1 MTLPS
6 TAILAA
12 VLLAALS
19 TTASAAPAG
28 VAAIQARLT
37 NPQGGI
43 LVVAHRGCHAAA
55 PQHGFTE
62 TAPEN
67 SLAALERCIAIGAD
81 VMETDV
87 RRAADG
93 SLVMLHDATV
103 DRTTDGTGQLSELTL
118 ADLQK
123 LRLRTDEGGAQAPLT
138 DQRVVTLEQ
147 MLAKAKGR
155 ILLNLD
161 VKEAIYVQVLDAVAR
176 AGMQHQV
183 IVKAEA
189 GIANAP
195 LAAMPPF
202 NTVYF
207 FPILI
212 STHGNADLAAIAV
225 AQTRHAHPM
234 AFELPKMAASQ
245 LPALVAV
252 SKTQHVRLMINSLWD
267 GFIAGYGGDADAER
281 DPDKV
286 WGRMYRDGVSI
297 IQTDAPEALL
307 RYRAKLEKSFVGGNA
322 HSGRAG
328 KRL

>member
-1 MTLPS
+1 MTLQS
-6 TAILAA
+6 VASF
-12 VLLAALS
+12 AALLCAAIAADA
-19 TTASAAPAG
+19 TAAPVG

-37 NPQGGI
+37 NPDGGI
-43 LVVAHRGCHAAA
+43 VVVAHRGCHAAA
-55 PQHGFTE
+55 PDHGFND

-67 SLAALERCIAIGAD
+67 SLAALQRCIAIGAD

-93 SLVMLHDATV
+93 TLVMLHDATV
-103 DRTTDGTGQLSELTL
+103 DRTTDGAGKLSELTL

-123 LRLRTDEGGAQAPLT
+123 LRLRSDEGGAQAPLT

-147 MLAKAKGR
+147 MLAAAKGH

-161 VKEAIYVQVLDAVAR
+161 VKDAIYVQVVDAVTR

-189 GIANAP
+189 GIATAP
-195 LAAMPPF
+195 LAAMQPF
-202 NTVYF
+202 DRVYF

-212 STHGNADLAAIAV
+212 NAHGSADLAAIAT
-225 AQTRHAHPM
+225 AQTRNAHPV
-234 AFELPKMAASQ
+234 AFELPKMAAAQ
-245 LPALVAV
+245 LPALAKVGKAH
-252 SKTQHVRLMINSLWD
+252 QVRLMVNSLWD

-286 WGRMYRDGVSI
+286 WGRMHRDGISI

-307 RYRAKLEKSFVGGNA
+307 RYRATLET
-322 HSGRAG
+322 R
-328 KRL
+328 

>member
-1 MTLPS
+1 MLC
-6 TAILAA
+6 
-12 VLLAALS
+12 AAL
-19 TTASAAPAG
+19 ASPVNAAPTG
-28 VAAIQARLT
+28 VAAIQARLS

-43 LVVAHRGCHAAA
+43 VVVAHRGCHAAA
-55 PQHGFTE
+55 PQHGFTD

-67 SLAALERCIAIGAD
+67 SLAALRRCIAIGAD

-93 SLVMLHDATV
+93 TLVMLHDATV
-103 DRTTDGTGQLSELTL
+103 DRTTDGTGKLSELTL

-123 LRLRTDEGGAQAPLT
+123 LRLRSDEGGAQAPLT

-147 MLAKAKGR
+147 MLDAAKGH

-161 VKEAIYVQVLDAVAR
+161 VKDAIYVQVVDAVTR

-189 GIANAP
+189 GIATPP
-195 LAAMPPF
+195 LAAMQPF
-202 NTVYF
+202 DRVYF

-212 STHGNADLAAIAV
+212 NAHGTADLAAIAT
-225 AQTRHAHPM
+225 AQTRNARPM
-234 AFELPKMAASQ
+234 AFELPKMSAAQ
-245 LPALVAV
+245 LPALAAV
-252 SKTQHVRLMINSLWD
+252 SKAHNVRLMVNSLWE

-286 WGRMYRDGVSI
+286 WGRLHRDGISI

-307 RYRAKLEKSFVGGNA
+307 RYRQTLES
-322 HSGRAG
+322 R
-328 KRL
+328 

>member
-6 TAILAA
+6 VAT
-12 VLLAALS
+12 VAALLCAAIAADA
-19 TTASAAPAG
+19 TAAPAG

-37 NPQGGI
+37 NPDGGI
-43 LVVAHRGCHAAA
+43 VVVAHRGCHAAA
-55 PQHGFTE
+55 PDHGFND

-67 SLAALERCIAIGAD
+67 SLAALQRCIAIGAD

-93 SLVMLHDATV
+93 TLVMLHDATV
-103 DRTTDGTGQLSELTL
+103 DRTTDGTGKLSELTL

-147 MLAKAKGR
+147 MLAAAKGH

-161 VKEAIYVQVLDAVAR
+161 VKDAIYVQVVDAVTR

-189 GIANAP
+189 GIATPP
-195 LAAMPPF
+195 LAAMQPF
-202 NTVYF
+202 DRVYF

-212 STHGNADLAAIAV
+212 NAHGTADLAAIAT
-225 AQTRHAHPM
+225 AQTRNARPM

-252 SKTQHVRLMINSLWD
+252 SKAHNVRLMVNSLWE
-267 GFIAGYGGDADAER
+267 GFIAGYGGDADAGR

-286 WGRMYRDGVSI
+286 WGRMHRDGISI

-307 RYRAKLEKSFVGGNA
+307 RYRATLEK
-322 HSGRAG
+322 R
-328 KRL
+328 

>member
-1 MTLPS
+1 MTLQS
-6 TAILAA
+6 VATFTALLCAA
-12 VLLAALS
+12 IAADA
-19 TTASAAPAG
+19 TAAPVG

-37 NPQGGI
+37 NPDGGI
-43 LVVAHRGCHAAA
+43 VVVAHRGCHAAA
-55 PQHGFTE
+55 PDHGFND

-67 SLAALERCIAIGAD
+67 SLAALQRCIAIGAD

-93 SLVMLHDATV
+93 TLVMLHDATV
-103 DRTTDGTGQLSELTL
+103 DRTTDGTGKLSELTL

-147 MLAKAKGR
+147 MLAAAKGH

-161 VKEAIYVQVLDAVAR
+161 VKDAIYVQVVDAVTR

-189 GIANAP
+189 GIATPP
-195 LAAMPPF
+195 LAAMQPF
-202 NTVYF
+202 DRVYF

-212 STHGNADLAAIAV
+212 NAHGTADLGAIAT
-225 AQTRHAHPM
+225 AQTRNAHPV
-234 AFELPKMAASQ
+234 AFELPKMAAAQ
-245 LPALVAV
+245 LPALAKVGKAH
-252 SKTQHVRLMINSLWD
+252 QVRLMVNSLWD

-281 DPDKV
+281 EPDKV
-286 WGRMYRDGVSI
+286 WGRMHRDGISI

-307 RYRAKLEKSFVGGNA
+307 RYRATLEK
-322 HSGRAG
+322 R
-328 KRL
+328 

>member
-1 MTLPS
+1 MTPRS
-6 TAILAA
+6 IAILTA
-12 VLLAALS
+12 VLCAALV

-28 VAAIQARLT
+28 VAAIQARLA

-43 LVVAHRGCHAAA
+43 VVVAHRGCHAAA
-55 PQHGFTE
+55 PQHGFTD
-62 TAPEN
+62 TVPEN

-93 SLVMLHDATV
+93 TLVMLHDATV
-103 DRTTDGTGQLSELTL
+103 DRTTDGTGKLSELAL
-118 ADLQK
+118 SDLQK
-123 LRLRTDEGGAQAPLT
+123 LRLRSDEGGAQAPLT
-138 DQRVVTLEQ
+138 DQRVVTLDQ
-147 MLAKAKGR
+147 MLAKAKGH

-161 VKEAIYVQVLDAVAR
+161 VKDAIYVQVIDAVAR

-189 GIANAP
+189 GIATPP
-195 LAAMPPF
+195 LAAMVPF
-202 NTVYF
+202 DTVYF

-212 STHGNADLAAIAV
+212 NAHGNADLAAIAT
-225 AQTRHAHPM
+225 AQARNARPM
-234 AFELPKMAASQ
+234 AFELPKMAAAQ

-252 SKTQHVRLMINSLWD
+252 SKARNVRLMVNSLWD

-307 RYRAKLEKSFVGGNA
+307 RYRASLEK
-322 HSGRAG
+322 R
-328 KRL
+328 

>member
-1 MTLPS
+1 MTLRS
-6 TAILAA
+6 VAALAA
-12 VLLAALS
+12 MLCVAFA
-19 TTASAAPAG
+19 TTASAAPTG
-28 VAAIQARLT
+28 VATIQARLT
-37 NPQGGI
+37 NPNGGI
-43 LVVAHRGCHAAA
+43 VVVAHRGCHAPA
-55 PQHGFTE
+55 PEHGFKD

-93 SLVMLHDATV
+93 TLVMLHDATV
-103 DRTTDGTGQLSELTL
+103 DRTTDGTGKLSELTL

-123 LRLRTDEGGAQAPLT
+123 LRLRSDEGGTQAPLT
-138 DQRVVTLEQ
+138 DQRMVTLDQ
-147 MLAKAKGR
+147 MLARSKGH

-161 VKEAIYVQVLDAVAR
+161 VKDAIYVQVVDAVVR

-189 GIANAP
+189 GIATAP
-195 LAAMPPF
+195 LAAMLPF
-202 NTVYF
+202 DKVYF

-212 STHGNADLAAIAV
+212 NAHGNADLAAIAT
-225 AQTRHAHPM
+225 AQTRNARPA
-234 AFELPKMAASQ
+234 AFELPKMSAAQ

-252 SKTQHVRLMINSLWD
+252 SKEHNVRLMVNSLWE

-286 WGRMYRDGVSI
+286 WGRLYRDGVSI

-307 RYRAKLEKSFVGGNA
+307 RYRASLEK
-322 HSGRAG
+322 R
-328 KRL
+328 

>member
-1 MTLPS
+1 MTLQS
-6 TAILAA
+6 VATLA
-12 VLLAALS
+12 VLLCAAIAADA
-19 TTASAAPAG
+19 TAAPVG

-37 NPQGGI
+37 NPDGGI
-43 LVVAHRGCHAAA
+43 VVVAHRGCHAAA
-55 PQHGFTE
+55 PDHGFND

-67 SLAALERCIAIGAD
+67 SLAALQRCIAIGAD

-93 SLVMLHDATV
+93 TLVMLHDATV
-103 DRTTDGTGQLSELTL
+103 DRTTDGAGKLSELTL

-123 LRLRTDEGGAQAPLT
+123 LRLRSDEGGAQAPLT

-147 MLAKAKGR
+147 MLAAAKGH

-161 VKEAIYVQVLDAVAR
+161 VKDAIYVQVVDAVTR

-189 GIANAP
+189 GIATPP
-195 LAAMPPF
+195 LAAMQPF
-202 NTVYF
+202 DRVYF

-212 STHGNADLAAIAV
+212 NAHGTADLAAIAT
-225 AQTRHAHPM
+225 AQTRNARSM

-252 SKTQHVRLMINSLWD
+252 SKAHNVRLMVNSLWE

-286 WGRMYRDGVSI
+286 WGRLYRDGVSI

-307 RYRAKLEKSFVGGNA
+307 RYRATLET
-322 HSGRAG
+322 R
-328 KRL
+328 

>member
-1 MTLPS
+1 MTLQS
-6 TAILAA
+6 IAI
-12 VLLAALS
+12 VAALLCAAIAADA
-19 TTASAAPAG
+19 TAAPVG

-37 NPQGGI
+37 NPDGGI
-43 LVVAHRGCHAAA
+43 VVVAHRGCHAAA
-55 PQHGFTE
+55 PDHGFND

-67 SLAALERCIAIGAD
+67 SLAALQRCSAIGAD

-93 SLVMLHDATV
+93 TLVMLHDATV
-103 DRTTDGTGQLSELTL
+103 DRTTDGTGKLSELTL

-147 MLAKAKGR
+147 MLAAAKGH

-161 VKEAIYVQVLDAVAR
+161 VKDAIYVQVVDAVTR

-189 GIANAP
+189 GIASPP
-195 LAAMPPF
+195 LAAMQPF
-202 NTVYF
+202 DRVYF

-212 STHGNADLAAIAV
+212 NAHGTADLAAIAT
-225 AQTRHAHPM
+225 AQTRNAHPV
-234 AFELPKMAASQ
+234 AFELPKMAAAQ
-245 LPALVAV
+245 LPALAKVGKAH
-252 SKTQHVRLMINSLWD
+252 QVRLMVNSLWD

-286 WGRMYRDGVSI
+286 WGRMHRDGISI

-307 RYRAKLEKSFVGGNA
+307 RYRATLET
-322 HSGRAG
+322 R
-328 KRL
+328 

>member
-1 MTLPS
+1 M
-6 TAILAA
+6 
-12 VLLAALS
+12 
-19 TTASAAPAG
+19 
-28 VAAIQARLT
+28 
-37 NPQGGI
+37 
-43 LVVAHRGCHAAA
+43 VVAHRGCHAAA
-55 PQHGFTE
+55 PDHGFND

-67 SLAALERCIAIGAD
+67 SLAALQRCIAIGAD

-93 SLVMLHDATV
+93 TLVMLHDATV
-103 DRTTDGTGQLSELTL
+103 DRTTDGTGKLSELTL

-123 LRLRTDEGGAQAPLT
+123 LRLRSDEGGAQAPLT

-147 MLAKAKGR
+147 MLAAAKGH

-161 VKEAIYVQVLDAVAR
+161 VKDAIYVQVVDAVTR

-189 GIANAP
+189 GIATPP
-195 LAAMPPF
+195 LAAMQPF
-202 NTVYF
+202 DRVYF

-212 STHGNADLAAIAV
+212 NAHGTADLAAIAT
-225 AQTRHAHPM
+225 AQTRNARPM

-252 SKTQHVRLMINSLWD
+252 SKAHNVRLMVNSLWE

-286 WGRMYRDGVSI
+286 WGRMHRDGISI

-307 RYRAKLEKSFVGGNA
+307 RYRATLET
-322 HSGRAG
+322 R
-328 KRL
+328 

>member
-1 MTLPS
+1 MTLQS
-6 TAILAA
+6 VASF
-12 VLLAALS
+12 AALLCAA
-19 TTASAAPAG
+19 TAADATAAPVG

-37 NPQGGI
+37 NPDGGI
-43 LVVAHRGCHAAA
+43 VVVAHRGCHAAA
-55 PQHGFTE
+55 PDHGFND

-67 SLAALERCIAIGAD
+67 SLAALQRCIAIGAD

-93 SLVMLHDATV
+93 TLVMLHDATV
-103 DRTTDGTGQLSELTL
+103 DRTTDGTGKLSELTL

-147 MLAKAKGR
+147 MLAAAKGH

-161 VKEAIYVQVLDAVAR
+161 VKDAIYVQVVDAVTR

-189 GIANAP
+189 GIATPP
-195 LAAMPPF
+195 LAAMQPF
-202 NTVYF
+202 DRVYF

-212 STHGNADLAAIAV
+212 NAHGTADLAAIAT
-225 AQTRHAHPM
+225 AQTRNARPM

-245 LPALVAV
+245 LPALAKVGKAH
-252 SKTQHVRLMINSLWD
+252 QVRLMVNSLWE
-267 GFIAGYGGDADAER
+267 GFIAGYGGDADAGR

-286 WGRMYRDGVSI
+286 WGRLYRDGVSI

-307 RYRAKLEKSFVGGNA
+307 RYRATLET
-322 HSGRAG
+322 R
-328 KRL
+328 

>member
-1 MTLPS
+1 MTLRS
-6 TAILAA
+6 VATVAA
-12 VLLAALS
+12 MLCAAL
-19 TTASAAPAG
+19 ASPVNAAPTG
-28 VAAIQARLT
+28 VAAIQARLS

-43 LVVAHRGCHAAA
+43 VVVAHRGCHAAA
-55 PQHGFTE
+55 PQHGFTD

-67 SLAALERCIAIGAD
+67 SLAALRRCIAIGAD

-93 SLVMLHDATV
+93 TLVMLHDATV
-103 DRTTDGTGQLSELTL
+103 DRTTDGTGKLSELTL

-123 LRLRTDEGGAQAPLT
+123 LRLRSDEGGAQAPLT

-147 MLAKAKGR
+147 MLDAAKGH

-161 VKEAIYVQVLDAVAR
+161 VKDAIYVQVVDAVTR

-189 GIANAP
+189 GIATPP
-195 LAAMPPF
+195 LAAMQPF
-202 NTVYF
+202 DRVYF

-212 STHGNADLAAIAV
+212 NAHGTADLAAIAT
-225 AQTRHAHPM
+225 AQTRNARPM
-234 AFELPKMAASQ
+234 AFELPKMSAAQ
-245 LPALVAV
+245 LPALAAV
-252 SKTQHVRLMINSLWD
+252 SKAHNVRLMVNSLWE

-286 WGRMYRDGVSI
+286 WGRLHRDGISI

-307 RYRAKLEKSFVGGNA
+307 RYRQTLES
-322 HSGRAG
+322 R
-328 KRL
+328 

>member
-1 MTLPS
+1 MTLQS
-6 TAILAA
+6 VATFA
-12 VLLAALS
+12 VLLCAAIAADA
-19 TTASAAPAG
+19 TAAPVG

-37 NPQGGI
+37 NPDGGI
-43 LVVAHRGCHAAA
+43 VVVAHRGCHAAA
-55 PQHGFTE
+55 PDHGFND

-67 SLAALERCIAIGAD
+67 SLAALQRCIAIGAD

-93 SLVMLHDATV
+93 TLVMLHDATV
-103 DRTTDGTGQLSELTL
+103 DRTTDGTGKLSELTL

-147 MLAKAKGR
+147 MLAAAKGH

-161 VKEAIYVQVLDAVAR
+161 VKDAIYVQVVDAVTR

-189 GIANAP
+189 GIATPP
-195 LAAMPPF
+195 LAAMQPF
-202 NTVYF
+202 DRVYF

-212 STHGNADLAAIAV
+212 NAHGTADLGAIAT
-225 AQTRHAHPM
+225 AQTRNAHPV
-234 AFELPKMAASQ
+234 AFELPKMAAAQ
-245 LPALVAV
+245 LPALAKVGKAH
-252 SKTQHVRLMINSLWD
+252 QVRLMVNSLWD

-281 DPDKV
+281 EPDKV
-286 WGRMYRDGVSI
+286 WGRMHRDGISI

-307 RYRAKLEKSFVGGNA
+307 RYRATLEK
-322 HSGRAG
+322 R
-328 KRL
+328 

>member
-1 MTLPS
+1 MTS
-6 TAILAA
+6 RSIAILAA
-12 VLLAALS
+12 VLCAAVA
-19 TTASAAPAG
+19 TAASAAPAG
-28 VAAIQARLT
+28 VAAIQARLA

-43 LVVAHRGCHAAA
+43 VVVAHRGCHAAA
-55 PQHGFTE
+55 PQHGFTD

-93 SLVMLHDATV
+93 TLVMLHDATV
-103 DRTTDGTGQLSELTL
+103 DRTTDGTGKLSELTL
-118 ADLQK
+118 SDLQK
-123 LRLRTDEGGAQAPLT
+123 LRLRSDEGGEQAPLT
-138 DQRVVTLEQ
+138 DQRVVTLDQ
-147 MLAKAKGR
+147 MLAKAKGH

-161 VKEAIYVQVLDAVAR
+161 VKDAIYVQVIDAVAR

-189 GIANAP
+189 GIATPP
-195 LAAMPPF
+195 LAAMVPF
-202 NTVYF
+202 DTVYF

-212 STHGNADLAAIAV
+212 NAHGNADLAAIAT
-225 AQTRHAHPM
+225 AQIRNARPM
-234 AFELPKMAASQ
+234 AFELPKMAAAQ

-252 SKTQHVRLMINSLWD
+252 SKAHNVRLMVNSLWE
-267 GFIAGYGGDADAER
+267 GFIAGYGGDTDAER

-307 RYRAKLEKSFVGGNA
+307 RYRASLEK
-322 HSGRAG
+322 R
-328 KRL
+328 

>member
-1 MTLPS
+1 MTSRPI
-6 TAILAA
+6 AVLAA
-12 VLLAALS
+12 VLYAVV
-19 TTASAAPAG
+19 TTAASAAPTGA
-28 VAAIQARLT
+28 AAIQARLT
-37 NPQGGI
+37 NPQGG
-43 LVVAHRGCHAAA
+43 LVVVAHRGCHAAA
-55 PQHGFTE
+55 PQHGFTG

-103 DRTTDGTGQLSELTL
+103 DRTTDGTGKLSELTL

-123 LRLRTDEGGAQAPLT
+123 LRLRSDEGGAQAPLT

-147 MLAKAKGR
+147 MLARAKGH

-161 VKEAIYVQVLDAVAR
+161 VKDAIYVQVIDAVAR

-189 GIANAP
+189 GIATPP
-195 LAAMPPF
+195 LAGMVPF

-212 STHGNADLAAIAV
+212 NAHGDADLAAIAT
-225 AQTRHAHPM
+225 AQTRNARPM
-234 AFELPKMAASQ
+234 AFELPKIAAAQ
-245 LPALVAV
+245 LPALAAV
-252 SKTQHVRLMINSLWD
+252 SKAHNVRLMVNSLWD
-267 GFIAGYGGDADAER
+267 GFIAGYGGDVDAER
-281 DPDKV
+281 APDKV
-286 WGRMYRDGVSI
+286 WGRMYHDGVSI

-307 RYRAKLEKSFVGGNA
+307 RYRASLEK
-322 HSGRAG
+322 R
-328 KRL
+328 

>member
-1 MTLPS
+1 MSLH
-6 TAILAA
+6 A
-12 VLLAALS
+12 VTVLAALLC
-19 TTASAAPAG
+19 AALAAPATAAPTG
-28 VAAIQARLT
+28 VAAIQARLS

-43 LVVAHRGCHAAA
+43 VVVAHRGCHAPA
-55 PQHGFTE
+55 PEHGFAD

-93 SLVMLHDATV
+93 TLVMLHDASV
-103 DRTTDGTGQLSELTL
+103 DRTTDGTGKLSELTL

-123 LRLRTDEGGAQAPLT
+123 LRLRSDEGGAQAPLT

-147 MLAKAKGR
+147 MLAASKGR

-161 VKEAIYVQVLDAVAR
+161 VKDAIYVQVVDAVAR
-176 AGMQHQV
+176 LGMQHQV

-189 GIANAP
+189 GIATPP
-195 LAAMPPF
+195 LAGMVPF

-207 FPILI
+207 FPILLNA
-212 STHGNADLAAIAV
+212 HGTADLAAIAK
-225 AQTRHAHPM
+225 AQTRNARPM
-234 AFELPKMAASQ
+234 AFELPRMAAAQ
-245 LPALVAV
+245 LPALAAV
-252 SKTQHVRLMINSLWD
+252 SKAHRVRLMVNSLWD
-267 GFIAGYGGDADAER
+267 GFIVGYGGDADAVR

-286 WGRMYRDGVSI
+286 WGRLYRDGVSI

-307 RYRAKLEKSFVGGNA
+307 RYRTTLEQ
-322 HSGRAG
+322 R
-328 KRL
+328 

>member
-1 MTLPS
+1 MTLRS
-6 TAILAA
+6 VAALAA
-12 VLLAALS
+12 MLCVALA
-19 TTASAAPAG
+19 TTASAAPTG

-37 NPQGGI
+37 NPNGGI
-43 LVVAHRGCHAAA
+43 LVVAHRGCHAPA
-55 PQHGFTE
+55 PEHGFNG

-93 SLVMLHDATV
+93 TLVMLHDATV
-103 DRTTDGTGQLSELTL
+103 DRTTDGTGKLSELTL

-123 LRLRTDEGGAQAPLT
+123 LRLRSDEGGAQAPLT
-138 DQRVVTLEQ
+138 DQRVVTLDQ
-147 MLAKAKGR
+147 MLAKSKGH

-161 VKEAIYVQVLDAVAR
+161 VKDAIYVQVVDAVAR

-189 GIANAP
+189 GIATP
-195 LAAMPPF
+195 PMAAMLPF
-202 NTVYF
+202 DKVYF

-212 STHGNADLAAIAV
+212 NAHGNADLAAIAT
-225 AQTRHAHPM
+225 AQTRNARPA
-234 AFELPKMAASQ
+234 AFELPKMSAAQ

-252 SKTQHVRLMINSLWD
+252 SKAHNVRLMVNSLWE

-286 WGRMYRDGVSI
+286 WGRLYRDGVSI

-307 RYRAKLEKSFVGGNA
+307 RYRASLEK
-322 HSGRAG
+322 R
-328 KRL
+328 

>member
-1 MTLPS
+1 MTLQS
-6 TAILAA
+6 VASF
-12 VLLAALS
+12 AALLCAAIAADA
-19 TTASAAPAG
+19 TAAPVG

-37 NPQGGI
+37 NPDGGI
-43 LVVAHRGCHAAA
+43 VVVAHRGCHAAA
-55 PQHGFTE
+55 PDHGFHD

-67 SLAALERCIAIGAD
+67 SLAALQRCIAIGAD

-93 SLVMLHDATV
+93 TLVMLHDATV
-103 DRTTDGTGQLSELTL
+103 DRTTDGTGKLSELTL

-123 LRLRTDEGGAQAPLT
+123 LRLRSDEGGAQAPLT

-147 MLAKAKGR
+147 MLAAAKGH

-161 VKEAIYVQVLDAVAR
+161 VKDAIYVQVVDAVTR

-189 GIANAP
+189 GIATPP
-195 LAAMPPF
+195 LAAMQPF
-202 NTVYF
+202 DRVYF

-212 STHGNADLAAIAV
+212 NAHGSADLAAIAT
-225 AQTRHAHPM
+225 AQTRNAHPV
-234 AFELPKMAASQ
+234 AFELPKIAAAQ
-245 LPALVAV
+245 LPALAKVGKAH
-252 SKTQHVRLMINSLWD
+252 QVRLMVNSLWD
-267 GFIAGYGGDADAER
+267 GFIAGYGGDADAGR

-286 WGRMYRDGVSI
+286 WGRMHRDGISI

-307 RYRAKLEKSFVGGNA
+307 RYRATLET
-322 HSGRAG
+322 R
-328 KRL
+328 

>member
-1 MTLPS
+1 MLC
-6 TAILAA
+6 
-12 VLLAALS
+12 AAL
-19 TTASAAPAG
+19 ASPVNAAPTG

-43 LVVAHRGCHAAA
+43 VVVAHRGCHAAA
-55 PQHGFTE
+55 PQHGFTD

-67 SLAALERCIAIGAD
+67 SLAALRRCIAIGAD

-93 SLVMLHDATV
+93 TLVMLHDATV
-103 DRTTDGTGQLSELTL
+103 DRTTDGTGKLSELTL

-123 LRLRTDEGGAQAPLT
+123 LRLRSDEGGAQAPLT
-138 DQRVVTLEQ
+138 DQRVVTLDQ
-147 MLAKAKGR
+147 MLAAAKGH

-161 VKEAIYVQVLDAVAR
+161 VKDAIYVQVVDAVTR

-189 GIANAP
+189 GIATPP
-195 LAAMPPF
+195 LAAMQPF
-202 NTVYF
+202 DRVYF

-212 STHGNADLAAIAV
+212 NAHGTADLAAIAT
-225 AQTRHAHPM
+225 AQTRNARPM
-234 AFELPKMAASQ
+234 AFELPKMAAAQ
-245 LPALVAV
+245 LPALAAV
-252 SKTQHVRLMINSLWD
+252 SKAHNVRLMVNSLWE

-286 WGRMYRDGVSI
+286 WGRLHRDGISI

-307 RYRAKLEKSFVGGNA
+307 RYRQTLES
-322 HSGRAG
+322 R
-328 KRL
+328 

>member
-1 MTLPS
+1 MTLQS
-6 TAILAA
+6 VAT
-12 VLLAALS
+12 VAALLCAAIAADA
-19 TTASAAPAG
+19 TAAPVG

-37 NPQGGI
+37 NPDGGI
-43 LVVAHRGCHAAA
+43 VVVAHRGCHAAA
-55 PQHGFTE
+55 PDHGFND

-67 SLAALERCIAIGAD
+67 SLAALQRCIAIGAD

-93 SLVMLHDATV
+93 TLVMLHDATV
-103 DRTTDGTGQLSELTL
+103 DRTTDGTGKLSELTL

-123 LRLRTDEGGAQAPLT
+123 LRLRSDEGGAQAPLT

-147 MLAKAKGR
+147 MLAAAKGH

-161 VKEAIYVQVLDAVAR
+161 VKDAIYVQVVDAVTR

-189 GIANAP
+189 GIATPP
-195 LAAMPPF
+195 LAAMQPF
-202 NTVYF
+202 DRVYF

-212 STHGNADLAAIAV
+212 NAHGTADLAAIAT
-225 AQTRHAHPM
+225 AQTRNARPM

-252 SKTQHVRLMINSLWD
+252 SKAHNVRLMVNSLWE
-267 GFIAGYGGDADAER
+267 GFIAGYGGDADAGR

-286 WGRMYRDGVSI
+286 WGRLYRDGVSI

-307 RYRAKLEKSFVGGNA
+307 RYRATLET
-322 HSGRAG
+322 R
-328 KRL
+328 

>member
-1 MTLPS
+1 MTLRS
-6 TAILAA
+6 VATVAAMLCATLASP
-12 VLLAALS
+12 VN
-19 TTASAAPAG
+19 AAPTG

-43 LVVAHRGCHAAA
+43 VVVAHRGCHAAA
-55 PQHGFTE
+55 PQHGFTD

-93 SLVMLHDATV
+93 TLVMLHDATV
-103 DRTTDGTGQLSELTL
+103 DRTTDGTGKLSELTL
-118 ADLQK
+118 TDLQK
-123 LRLRTDEGGAQAPLT
+123 LRLRSDEGGAEAPLT

-147 MLAKAKGR
+147 MLAKSKGR

-161 VKEAIYVQVLDAVAR
+161 VKDAIYVQVIDAVAR
-176 AGMQHQV
+176 AGMQHEV

-189 GIANAP
+189 GIATPP
-195 LAAMPPF
+195 LAAMLPF
-202 NTVYF
+202 DKVYF

-212 STHGNADLAAIAV
+212 NAHGDADLAAIAA
-225 AQTRHAHPM
+225 AQTRNAHPV
-234 AFELPKMAASQ
+234 AFELPRMSPTQ

-252 SKTQHVRLMINSLWD
+252 SKTHKVRLMVNSLWE

-307 RYRAKLEKSFVGGNA
+307 RYRASLEK
-322 HSGRAG
+322 R
-328 KRL
+328 

>member
-1 MTLPS
+1 M
-6 TAILAA
+6 
-12 VLLAALS
+12 
-19 TTASAAPAG
+19 
-28 VAAIQARLT
+28 
-37 NPQGGI
+37 
-43 LVVAHRGCHAAA
+43 VVAHRGCHAAA

-103 DRTTDGTGQLSELTL
+103 DRTTDGTGKLSELTL

-123 LRLRTDEGGAQAPLT
+123 LRLRSDEGGAQAPLT
-138 DQRVVTLEQ
+138 DQRVVTLDQ
-147 MLAKAKGR
+147 MLARAKGH

-161 VKEAIYVQVLDAVAR
+161 VKDAIYVQVIDAVAR

-189 GIANAP
+189 GMFTAP

-202 NTVYF
+202 DTVYF

-212 STHGNADLAAIAV
+212 NAHGKADLAAIAT
-225 AQTRHAHPM
+225 AQTRNARPM
-234 AFELPKMAASQ
+234 AFELPKMTAAQ
-245 LPALVAV
+245 LPALAAV
-252 SKTQHVRLMINSLWD
+252 SKAHNVRLMVNSLWE

-307 RYRAKLEKSFVGGNA
+307 RYRATLEK
-322 HSGRAG
+322 R
-328 KRL
+328 

>member
-6 TAILAA
+6 VAT
-12 VLLAALS
+12 VAALLCAAIAADA
-19 TTASAAPAG
+19 TAAPVG

-37 NPQGGI
+37 NPDGGI
-43 LVVAHRGCHAAA
+43 VVVAHRGCHAAA
-55 PQHGFTE
+55 PDHGFND

-67 SLAALERCIAIGAD
+67 SLAALQRCIAIGAD

-93 SLVMLHDATV
+93 TLVMLHDATV
-103 DRTTDGTGQLSELTL
+103 DRTTDGTGKLSELTL

-147 MLAKAKGR
+147 MLAAAKGH

-161 VKEAIYVQVLDAVAR
+161 VKDAIYVQVVDAVTR

-189 GIANAP
+189 GIATPP
-195 LAAMPPF
+195 LAAMQPF
-202 NTVYF
+202 DRVYF

-212 STHGNADLAAIAV
+212 NAHGSADLAAIAT
-225 AQTRHAHPM
+225 AQTRNAHPV

-252 SKTQHVRLMINSLWD
+252 SKAHNVCLMVNSLWD

-286 WGRMYRDGVSI
+286 WGRMHRDGISI

-307 RYRAKLEKSFVGGNA
+307 RYRATLEK
-322 HSGRAG
+322 R
-328 KRL
+328 